1 MESVLKIEK
10 LLEAVRLF
18 PCLWQVNTKSYK
30 DAVAKANEN
39 SHVAGVGQ
47 KFALS
52 RTSFASSAF
61 CSVETKPKEAVFPR
75 ILHHWSHSSSLTLVN
90 FFTNYACALRLIRIH
105 VMQTLG
111 TLNCERSS
119 AMPLYP
125 TLMLHVCWTN

>member
-1 MESVLKIEK
+1 MESVLKNAK

-52 RTSFASSAF
+52 STSFASSTF
-61 CSVETKPKEAVFPR
+61 CSVETKQKEAVFPH
-75 ILHHWSHSSSLTLVN
+75 ILHHWSHSSSLTLFY
-90 FFTNYACALRLIRIH
+90 FFTNYARALILIRIH
-105 VMQTLG
+105 VVQTLG

-119 AMPLYP
+119 ATPLRS
-125 TLMLHVCWTN
+125 TLTLRS